1 LTDNIRKAFIVYLIS
16 HGRPMVELLDPGIQV
31 ITEKFK
37 NEFIDMPTEPVEQN
51 DLEKARTELIT
62 QVKNSLNKDE
72 KKFILSVKSKSLNGI
87 C

>member
-1 LTDNIRKAFIVYLIS
+1 
-16 HGRPMVELLDPGIQV
+16 MVELLDPGIQV